1 MWLAAKKI
9 NEVSYFE
16 VCGAFLSL
24 GLPHLQIYLLRDSI
38 VLILSAI
45 ICPSGHNI
53 QNGVLLVLKT
63 SGHLLSG
70 YAVTTY

>member
-1 MWLAAKKI
+1 MWVAAKKI
-9 NEVSYFE
+9 NEASYFE
-16 VCGAFLSL
+16 VCDAFLSL
-24 GLPHLQIYLLRDSI
+24 GLAHLQIYLLKDSI

-45 ICPSGHNI
+45 ICPSEHNI

-63 SGHLLSG
+63 CGHLLSG